1 MRKSLSAI
9 FEKFSILNH
18 KLSKKLYISN
28 EEERVKKWYE
38 NQGNSPFTK
47 KNDKNLR
54 YDYNLEKNSLV
65 FDVGGYIGQWTSDI
79 SSMYCCTIY
88 VFEPVKEFANRIE
101 KRFALNKKI
110 KLFKFGLGGKSEIV
124 EISVDND
131 ASSIYKNDNEKEKIR
146 IVDIID
152 FIQEYKITTIDLFK
166 INIEGGEYGV
176 LNRLLDYG
184 FVKNIKNFQ
193 IQFHDF
199 VENAEEKSEHIQK
212 ELSKT
217 HYLTY
222 KYPWIWEN
230 WRLRSLK
237 K

>member
-18 KLSKKLYISN
+18 KLSKKLYTSS
-28 EEERVKKWYE
+28 EEERVRKWYE
-38 NQGNSPFTK
+38 NQGNYPFTK

-54 YDYNLEKNSLV
+54 YDYNLDENSLV
-65 FDVGGYIGQWTSDI
+65 FDVGGYTGQWTSDI
-79 SSMYCCTIY
+79 FSMYCCTIY
-88 VFEPVKEFANRIE
+88 VFEPVEEFANRIE

-110 KLFKFGLGGKSEIV
+110 KLFKFGLGGKSETA

-131 ASSIYKNDNEKEKIR
+131 ASSIYKNDSDKEKIN
-146 IVDIID
+146 IIDIID
-152 FIQEYKITTIDLFK
+152 FILEHKIEIIDLFK
-166 INIEGGEYGV
+166 INIEGGEYGT
-176 LNRLLDYG
+176 LNRLLENN
-184 FVKNIKNFQ
+184 FVKNIKNLQ

-199 VENAEEKSEHIQK
+199 VENAEEKMKQIQK

-222 KYPWIWEN
+222 EYPWIWEN
-230 WRLRSLK
+230 WRLKSLEE
-237 K
+237 